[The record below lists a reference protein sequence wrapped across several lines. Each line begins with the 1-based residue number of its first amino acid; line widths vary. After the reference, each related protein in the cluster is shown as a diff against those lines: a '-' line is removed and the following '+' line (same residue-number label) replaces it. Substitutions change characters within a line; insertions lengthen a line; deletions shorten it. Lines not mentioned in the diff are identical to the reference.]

1 MPGPPIRV
9 LLLGW
14 TNTPHLLGWAERLVA
29 LGHEVHLA
37 GRTVDAWPVLPM
49 PDGLASAASV
59 QLHGPPGL
67 RGRWLSRDLRR
78 IATRVDPQL
87 VHAHWLPEFG
97 WIAAR
102 EGLAPLICS
111 AWGSDVLGATGMVR
125 SRSRRA
131 IRAADLV
138 LADSRPL
145 ADAVRDLGGRDTR
158 VEVVHWGVDRD
169 RFRPGDAPTARAALG
184 WPDAPTV
191 LSTRALG
198 ANYHP
203 EVLVAAFALVR
214 ERVPGAQ
221 LVLKHPERTVPEAV
235 TAALAAAGLGDAVRV
250 IGHVDEGHLADL
262 FRGADVVVSIPA
274 SDSSPRSAWEALACG
289 VPLVVSDLPW
299 ARDELAA
306 DDAAVLVPVDA
317 GAVAD
322 AITAILTDRDRAAA
336 LSAAGRAV
344 AERDM
349 DPGVQSARI
358 DELYRGVLATP
369 R

>member
-29 LGHEVHLA
+29 LGYEEHVA
-37 GRTVDAWPVLPM
+37 GRAVDAWPALPM
-49 PDGLASAASV
+49 PDGLASASGV
-59 QLHGPPGL
+59 VLRGPAGL

-78 IATRVDPQL
+78 IAERVQPQL

-102 EGLAPLICS
+102 EGLSPLVCS
-111 AWGSDVLGATGMVR
+111 AWGSDVLGATGIVR

-131 IRAADLV
+131 IRASDLV

-145 ADAVRDLGGRDTR
+145 ADAVRALGGRDTP
-158 VEVVHWGVDRD
+158 VEVVHWGVDLD
-169 RFRPGDAPTARAALG
+169 RFRPGDASTARAALG
-184 WPDAPTV
+184 WQDAPTI

-198 ANYHP
+198 PNYHP
-203 EVLVAAFALVR
+203 ETLIAAFADVR
-214 ERVPGAQ
+214 RQVPDAQ
-221 LVLKHPERTVPEAV
+221 LVLKHPERELPDAV
-235 TAALAAAGLGDAVRV
+235 AAAIAGSGAADAIRV
-250 IGHVDEGHLADL
+250 VGHVEESRLADL
-262 FRGADVVVSIPA
+262 FRAADVAVSIPA

-299 ARDELAA
+299 ARDELVA
-306 DDAAVLVPVDA
+306 DDAAALVAIDA
-317 GAVAD
+317 GAVAG
-322 AITAILTDRDRAAA
+322 AITDILIDGERAAA
-336 LSAAGRAV
+336 LRAAGRAL
-344 AERDM
+344 AERTM
-349 DPGVQSARI
+349 DPTAHAARV
-358 DELYRGVLATP
+358 DAVYRGLLAAV